1 MKKNLL
7 KYLMLLSLIG
17 VFCLMSAQNIKAA
30 TSEVTDFGGSAGFS
44 YTLVS
49 GPNLK
54 DKKGNIAIINW
65 GYSNKDSHKMWFQV
79 VNGVADNRGKDLLNY
94 LANAIINTSGTDK
107 GYNYY
112 LRAAREHINNPK
124 TYVSGAWTS

>member
-1 MKKNLL
+1 
-7 KYLMLLSLIG
+7 MLLSLIG

-30 TSEVTDFGGSAGFS
+30 TSEVTDFGGSAGYN

-49 GPNLK
+49 GSNLK
-54 DKKGNIAIINW
+54 NKKGNIAIINW

-79 VNGVADNRGKDLLNY
+79 VNGAADNRVKDLLKY
-94 LANAIINTSGTDK
+94 LTNGIINTSETAE